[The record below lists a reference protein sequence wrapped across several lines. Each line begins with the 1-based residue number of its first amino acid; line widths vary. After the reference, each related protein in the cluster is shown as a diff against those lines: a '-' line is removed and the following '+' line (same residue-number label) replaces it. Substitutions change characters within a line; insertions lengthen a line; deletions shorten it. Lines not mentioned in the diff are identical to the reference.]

1 MTQFDNT
8 VFEMNP
14 DRVITDIDTPLA
26 RVSIID
32 NYYKDFDVVRQ
43 EMDKLPYALTSN
55 NNSDMFDGRKSYVGN
70 MSGTH
75 LPFVRDHA
83 HMVKDII
90 EYNGELETDSSLLI
104 NCNQILTDRYI
115 EEYYNPHTDP
125 SSSIDTIST
134 VIMMN
139 ASYDESEG
147 LNTYDIAGTQFPL
160 WMKRT
165 ELKLNTFIQAKPNRA
180 ILFSALLPH
189 GAAFNTSQYRELM
202 RYTQVIFTHL
212 V

>member
-1 MTQFDNT
+1 MIQFDNT

-14 DRVITDIDTPLA
+14 NRVITDIDTPLA
-26 RVSIID
+26 RISIID
-32 NYYKDFDVVRQ
+32 NYYKDFDAVRS
-43 EMDKLPYALTSN
+43 ELDKIPYVLTTN
-55 NNSDMFDGRKSYVGN
+55 NNSDAFDGRKSYIGN
-70 MSGTH
+70 MGGTH
-75 LPFVRDHA
+75 LPFVKDHA
-83 HMVKDII
+83 FMVKDVI
-90 EYNGELETDSSLLI
+90 EYNGELETEDSLLI
-104 NCNQILTDRYI
+104 NCNQMLTDRYI
-115 EEYYNPHTDP
+115 DEYYNPHTDP
-125 SSSIDTIST
+125 ANSSDTIST
-134 VIMMN
+134 VVMLN
-139 ASYDESEG
+139 TSYEESEG

-189 GAAFNTSQYRELM
+189 GAAFNTSQFREEM

>member
-32 NYYKDFDVVRQ
+32 DYYKDFDAVRQ

-55 NNSDMFDGRKSYVGN
+55 NNSDMFDGRKSYMGN

-75 LPFVRDHA
+75 LPFARDHA

-115 EEYYNPHTDP
+115 DEYYT
-125 SSSIDTIST
+125 
-134 VIMMN
+134 
-139 ASYDESEG
+139 
-147 LNTYDIAGTQFPL
+147 
-160 WMKRT
+160 
-165 ELKLNTFIQAKPNRA
+165 KL
-180 ILFSALLPH
+180 
-189 GAAFNTSQYRELM
+189 
-202 RYTQVIFTHL
+202 
-212 V
+212 